1 MLESKI
7 NDVETCNLNRN
18 IRDLCRGI
26 NEFCKGYELV
36 TNFIKDDKRN
46 LLADCNGI

>member
-1 MLESKI
+1 MKSKI
-7 NDVETCNLNRN
+7 NDVETWNKNRN

-36 TNFIKDDKRN
+36 TNFVKDEKGN

>member
-1 MLESKI
+1 MKSKI
-7 NDVETCNLNRN
+7 NDVETCNKNRN
-18 IRDLCRGI
+18 IRDLCRDI

-36 TNFIKDDKRN
+36 TNFAKEEKGN